1 MNEFEEVQ
9 DDWSGLEKFE
19 HLFPEEL
26 RCVPSEE
33 LLLWIDPLDGTGE
46 FIRKKFD
53 SVTIMIG
60 VSWKGFPIAGVIH
73 QPHTN
78 STVWGVVG
86 VGAFGF
92 QRKQPPSERK
102 KVVTTRLH
110 FSYNMLK
117 VLEVIKPTEIQKCGG
132 AGGKFLRVLRG
143 DADAYIHADVGTK
156 KWDSCA
162 GDAIIR
168 AAGGMVTDMYGNDID
183 YSDPSLIHNRN
194 GLAVTLGVNHNE
206 YIVHPTISLEDPR
219 IF

>member
-1 MNEFEEVQ
+1 MNEVYQKSDFRK
-9 DDWSGLEKFE
+9 LEYYE
-19 HLFPEEL
+19 HLFKQEL
-26 RCVPSEE
+26 RSIPAEE

-53 SVTIMIG
+53 SVTVMIG
-60 VSWKGFPIAGVIH
+60 ISWKGFPVAGVIH
-73 QPHTN
+73 QPLTN
-78 STVWGVVG
+78 TTAWGVVG

-92 QRKQPPSERK
+92 NRKKAPAERR

-132 AGGKFLRVLRG
+132 AGGKMLRVLRG
-143 DADAYIHADVGTK
+143 EADAYIHADVGTK

-168 AAGGMVTDMYGNDID
+168 AAGGMVTDMYGRDID
-183 YSDPSLIHNRN
+183 YSDPSLIHNRS
-194 GLAVTLGVNHNE
+194 GLSVTLGVNHAE
-206 YIVHPTISLEDPR
+206 FIVHPNISFEDPR
-219 IF
+219 NL